1 MYLNYNKSL
10 RYSQEILKLWE
21 VKFLRPAMIVSP
33 VAIVD
38 PSTEPRLDSARHAS
52 PRLLAD
58 IGGTN
63 ARFALE
69 TGPGRIVL
77 IEVLPCAA
85 HATLADALR
94 TYLALPAVAAATA
107 TAAVRHAA
115 IAIAN
120 PVVGD
125 VVRMTNHH
133 WAFSIEALRTECGF
147 DELAVVNDFYALAM
161 ALPHLTD
168 DEKCQVGGGASVA
181 GTPIGLLGAGTGL
194 GVSGLVP
201 ADNTPAGAKPTWTAL
216 RSEGGHVTF
225 SPANET
231 EVAILQYAWREFGHV
246 SAERFLSGAG
256 LELIHRALAH
266 HRGVAS
272 DALDAPEI
280 TRRGLAGTCALC
292 AEVIEVFCGMLGTVA
307 GNLAVTLGAQG
318 GVYIGGGI
326 VPRLGERFATSCFRA
341 RFEQKGRFVA
351 YLAQVPTYVI
361 TAEYPAFVGVS
372 AILADRIGA

>member
-1 MYLNYNKSL
+1 
-10 RYSQEILKLWE
+10 
-21 VKFLRPAMIVSP
+21 MIVSP

-69 TGPGRIVL
+69 TGAGRIEL
-77 IEVLPCAA
+77 IEVLSCAA

-94 TYLALPAVAAATA
+94 TYMALPAVAAAG
-107 TAAVRHAA
+107 AVRHAA

-125 VVRMTNHH
+125 FVRMTNHH
-133 WAFSIEALRTECGF
+133 WEFSIAALRAECGF
-147 DELAVVNDFYALAM
+147 EELAVVNDFYALAM
-161 ALPHLTD
+161 ALPHLAD
-168 DEKCQVGGGASVA
+168 GDKCQVGGGAPVA

-201 ADNTPAGAKPTWTAL
+201 VDDTPACAKPTWTAL

-225 SPANET
+225 SPANDT
-231 EVAILQYAWREFGHV
+231 EIAILQFAWREFGHV

-256 LELIHRALAH
+256 LELIYRALAH
-266 HRGVAS
+266 RRGVAA
-272 DALDAPEI
+272 DALDAPEV

-292 AEVIEVFCGMLGTVA
+292 AEVIEVFCGMLGTIA

-341 RFEQKGRFVA
+341 RFEQKGRFAA

-361 TAEYPAFVGVS
+361 KAEYPAFVGVS
-372 AILADRIGA
+372 AILTDRLGV